1 MKNFNKIILSLGS
14 NIGDKKLNLEN
25 AIKKI
30 SGFSKINKISSIY
43 ESEPIL
49 YEKQDKF
56 FNLILQID
64 YKMSAVQL
72 LKDLKDTEKKMGRV
86 KTTKYGPRLIDIDI
100 VFFNNQIINSKD
112 LVIPHYDWS
121 NRIFVIKPLSE
132 LFQEF
137 NIQDYKLDVQK
148 ISKVGIV
155 NIK

>member
-25 AIKKI
+25 AINKV
-30 SGFSKINKISSIY
+30 SEFSKINKISSIY

-64 YKMSAVQL
+64 YKKSAVQL

-121 NRIFVIKPLSE
+121 NRIFVIMPLSE

-137 NIQDYKLDVQK
+137 NIQDYKLDLQK

>member
-1 MKNFNKIILSLGS
+1 M
-14 NIGDKKLNLEN
+14 NLEN
-25 AIKKI
+25 AIKNV
-30 SGFSKINKISSIY
+30 SEFSKIIKISSIY

-64 YKMSAVQL
+64 YKKSAVQL

-86 KTTKYGPRLIDIDI
+86 KTLKYGPRLIDIDI

-121 NRIFVIKPLSE
+121 NRIFVIMPLSE

-137 NIQDYKLDVQK
+137 NIQDYRLDVQK

>member
-25 AIKKI
+25 AIKKV
-30 SGFSKINKISSIY
+30 SEFSKINKISSIY
-43 ESEPIL
+43 ESDPIL

-64 YKMSAVQL
+64 YKKSAVQL

-100 VFFNNQIINSKD
+100 IFFNNQIINSKD

-121 NRIFVIKPLSE
+121 NRIFVIMPLSE

-137 NIQDYKLDVQK
+137 NIRDYKLDVQK

>member
-1 MKNFNKIILSLGS
+1 MELRVLLGCW
-14 NIGDKKLNLEN
+14 IKLNLEN
-25 AIKKI
+25 AIKKV
-30 SGFSKINKISSIY
+30 SEFSKINKISSIY

-64 YKMSAVQL
+64 YKKSAVQL

>member
-137 NIQDYKLDVQK
+137 NIQDYKLDLQK

>member
-25 AIKKI
+25 AIKKV
-30 SGFSKINKISSIY
+30 S

-56 FNLILQID
+56 FNLILQIN
-64 YKMSAVQL
+64 YKKSAVQL

-121 NRIFVIKPLSE
+121 NRIFVIMPLSE

>member
-64 YKMSAVQL
+64 YKKSAVQL

-121 NRIFVIKPLSE
+121 NRIFVIMPLSE

>member
-25 AIKKI
+25 AINKV
-30 SGFSKINKISSIY
+30 SEFSKINKISSIY

-64 YKMSAVQL
+64 YKKSAVQL

-121 NRIFVIKPLSE
+121 NRIFVIMPLSE